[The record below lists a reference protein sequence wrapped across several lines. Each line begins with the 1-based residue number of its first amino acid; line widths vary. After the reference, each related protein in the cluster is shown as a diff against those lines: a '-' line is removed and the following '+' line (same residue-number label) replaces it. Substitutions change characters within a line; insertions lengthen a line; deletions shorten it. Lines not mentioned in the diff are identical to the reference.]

1 MIKRYNECFATK
13 TGNCSKKASKYL
25 RGLIQSNKGNMSAMA
40 EVIPDT
46 NSQSLQ
52 HFISYSPFDEEK
64 LKKQIN
70 EDANNK
76 LGGKEAGLLIDD
88 SGTPKA
94 GNRSAGVARQYCGKL
109 GKVENCQ
116 VGVFATLAKRSS
128 YAMVDAQLYLP
139 EEWADDKDRME
150 EAGVPDNIE
159 FKTKIAIAEGI
170 IEDAKTRLEFG
181 WVGFD
186 AGYGKS
192 KDFLYKI
199 GDKNLIFMADI
210 PTKMH
215 VYNEEP
221 KIIEREYT
229 RKGKKFKKL
238 VATIKPIKA
247 SEVIENNKN
256 DISLVKIREGT
267 KGTISA
273 NAMSKKVWIWYEKSK
288 NSREMHLVYRED
300 HSNPTDKKYSLSNAS
315 QDASLEALLKMQ
327 AHRYWVERPFQEAK
341 NTVGMDQYQCRLW
354 AAWHRHMLL
363 VMLAMLFM
371 MEQKIVYGEPSNLL
385 SCRDIV
391 QVLAKV
397 LPRKDRTVEDVISI
411 IDERHKKRE
420 LAIKYHYKSSSP
432 QGP

>member
-13 TGNCSKKASKYL
+13 TGNCSKKASEYL

-76 LGGKEAGLLIDD
+76 LGGEEAGLLIDD

-94 GNRSAGVARQYCGKL
+94 GNSSAGVARQYCGKL

-116 VGVFATLAKRSS
+116 VGVFATLAKGSS

-139 EEWADDKDRME
+139 EEWADDKDRRE

-210 PTKMH
+210 PAKIH

-363 VMLAMLFM
+363 P
-371 MEQKIVYGEPSNLL
+371 YG
-385 SCRDIV
+385 IAV
-391 QVLAKV
+391 
-397 LPRKDRTVEDVISI
+397 
-411 IDERHKKRE
+411 
-420 LAIKYHYKSSSP
+420 
-432 QGP
+432 